1 MPRREPP
8 GTVVTNRRARHDY
21 EILETFEAGIVLRG
35 SEVKTLREGKGSLQ
49 DAYAVVEGGDVVLHM
64 QIPTYSHTGYEG
76 HEPTRP
82 RKLLLHRKQID
93 QLAARINER
102 GLTLVPLRIYFK
114 NQLVKVELGLARGKR
129 AYDKRQSIAL
139 LQSFDQL
146 VGATAMRGHEQGLLP
161 RPLRGDFPAYG
172 TVYRDLDE
180 EQLAEAHN
188 IAWERHR
195 ALNWLCGLGKRWED
209 VPTDT

>member
-8 GTVVTNRRARHDY
+8 GTVATNRRARHDY
-21 EILETFEAGIVLRG
+21 EILETIEAGVVLRG

-49 DAYAVVEGGDVVLHM
+49 DAYAVLEDGDVVLHM

-93 QLAARINER
+93 QLSTRIKER
-102 GLTLVPLRIYFK
+102 GLTLIPLRIYFK

-129 AYDKRQSIAL
+129 AYDKRQSLAK
-139 LQSFDQL
+139 
-146 VGATAMRGHEQGLLP
+146 
-161 RPLRGDFPAYG
+161 
-172 TVYRDLDE
+172 RD
-180 EQLAEAHN
+180 AEREMARVRK
-188 IAWERHR
+188 ARSR
-195 ALNWLCGLGKRWED
+195 S
-209 VPTDT
+209 